1 MAQGAHVFQ
10 GGLATEQQRD
20 LFQFAL
26 LHGQL
31 NVVVNHDEALEIG
44 QVLGEWQA
52 VGHRAAEH
60 PAGVAVALRHL
71 EALLAEETVD
81 LHEIC
86 TLLDHVDGTGAVGE
100 LAQAAG
106 VGGKGDHLHENR
118 QALLGYRRRGRAFGQ
133 EGADRLVQ
141 AIERGTDMHQPF
153 VHLQGAHIAG
163 VEHGIGTHLDV
174 VGTGCGVG
182 DDTVGLEHANGP
194 FGLAE
199 HVVQPVLEDLHRLL
213 GGEIL
218 WLILEVTT
226 AIDVVQVVRQH
237 QAKVGQGRVTG
248 VEGIR
253 GGAVQFLGDQAEV
266 LGTARFKHAH
276 HHAVFAAHALHDL
289 PDRVELAQLANDVAL
304 DALELGLDRAGVE

>member
-1 MAQGAHVFQ
+1 
-10 GGLATEQQRD
+10 
-20 LFQFAL
+20 
-26 LHGQL
+26 
-31 NVVVNHDEALEIG
+31 
-44 QVLGEWQA
+44 
-52 VGHRAAEH
+52 
-60 PAGVAVALRHL
+60 
-71 EALLAEETVD
+71 
-81 LHEIC
+81 
-86 TLLDHVDGTGAVGE
+86 
-100 LAQAAG
+100 
-106 VGGKGDHLHENR
+106 
-118 QALLGYRRRGRAFGQ
+118 
-133 EGADRLVQ
+133 
-141 AIERGTDMHQPF
+141 MHQLHAPP
-153 VHLQGAHIAG
+153 GAHIAG

-174 VGTGCGVG
+174 VGTGCGIG

-194 FGLAE
+194 FSLAE

-248 VEGIR
+248 VESIR
-253 GGAVQFLGDQAEV
+253 GGAVQLLGDQAEV

-304 DALELGLDRAGVE
+304 DALELGLDRAGVERQRTRLVVGTINRRRLLALGLEKALADVVVPLHRVQDPDSVCAATMRSDRARMVCWYSSTGDSFLVHETCTGLFAGKPAPTGISRSPGLARPL